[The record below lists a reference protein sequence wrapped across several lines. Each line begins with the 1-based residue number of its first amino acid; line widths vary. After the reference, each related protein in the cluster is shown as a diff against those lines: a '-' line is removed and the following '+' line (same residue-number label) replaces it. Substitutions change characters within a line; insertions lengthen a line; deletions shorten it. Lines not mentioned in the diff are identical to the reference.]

1 MWIQR
6 QYPLPFKSLRG
17 RPFDFWRIF
26 FNTKSLLPSWNNIS
40 LVRAFSTLEEKF
52 HTSAR
57 SRHMFYCFHWRKFFP
72 CYFLGRILF
81 PRDHYAGNFFIN
93 YSPPPPLTTHFNT
106 SHGRRGYIYKYV
118 GFTTAIF
125 AVMDLGGVSDLILIS
140 MYSPSFKS
148 TYLGPSKS
156 KYAWVFS
163 SLDFTK
169 KLSKQ
174 KITIWLIDNLLIPV
188 TIFNTLSLEPHLRA
202 GKVFAWSTTSLLTIY
217 ENNPEVLLSL
227 EKEENKKSRDEG
239 EYIWARKT
247 NFLFWL

>member
-1 MWIQR
+1 M
-6 QYPLPFKSLRG
+6 
-17 RPFDFWRIF
+17 
-26 FNTKSLLPSWNNIS
+26 
-40 LVRAFSTLEEKF
+40 
-52 HTSAR
+52 
-57 SRHMFYCFHWRKFFP
+57 
-72 CYFLGRILF
+72 
-81 PRDHYAGNFFIN
+81 
-93 YSPPPPLTTHFNT
+93 
-106 SHGRRGYIYKYV
+106 

-148 TYLGPSKS
+148 IYLGPSKS

-163 SLDFTK
+163 ALDFTK

-202 GKVFAWSTTSLLTIY
+202 GKFFARSTTALLTIY
-217 ENNPEVLLSL
+217 GNNPSL
-227 EKEENKKSRDEG
+227 EKEEKKKSRDEG
-239 EYIWARKT
+239 GYIWERKT

>member
-1 MWIQR
+1 M
-6 QYPLPFKSLRG
+6 
-17 RPFDFWRIF
+17 
-26 FNTKSLLPSWNNIS
+26 
-40 LVRAFSTLEEKF
+40 
-52 HTSAR
+52 
-57 SRHMFYCFHWRKFFP
+57 
-72 CYFLGRILF
+72 
-81 PRDHYAGNFFIN
+81 
-93 YSPPPPLTTHFNT
+93 
-106 SHGRRGYIYKYV
+106 

-125 AVMDLGGVSDLILIS
+125 RVMDLGAVSNWILIS

-148 TYLGPSKS
+148 TYLAPSKS

-174 KITIWLIDNLLIPV
+174 KIRIWLIDNLLTPV

-217 ENNPEVLLSL
+217 GNSPEVLLSL
-227 EKEENKKSRDEG
+227 VKEEKKKSREEG
-239 EYIWARKT
+239 EYIWERKT

>member
-1 MWIQR
+1 
-6 QYPLPFKSLRG
+6 
-17 RPFDFWRIF
+17 
-26 FNTKSLLPSWNNIS
+26 
-40 LVRAFSTLEEKF
+40 
-52 HTSAR
+52 
-57 SRHMFYCFHWRKFFP
+57 
-72 CYFLGRILF
+72 
-81 PRDHYAGNFFIN
+81 
-93 YSPPPPLTTHFNT
+93 
-106 SHGRRGYIYKYV
+106 
-118 GFTTAIF
+118 
-125 AVMDLGGVSDLILIS
+125 MDLGGVSDLILIS

-188 TIFNTLSLEPHLRA
+188 TIFNTSSLEPHLRA

-227 EKEENKKSRDEG
+227 EKEEKKKSRDEG
-239 EYIWARKT
+239 EYMGKKNKLSFFVIVHDT
-247 NFLFWL
+247 ICDTLSFSFLPY

>member
-1 MWIQR
+1 
-6 QYPLPFKSLRG
+6 
-17 RPFDFWRIF
+17 
-26 FNTKSLLPSWNNIS
+26 
-40 LVRAFSTLEEKF
+40 
-52 HTSAR
+52 
-57 SRHMFYCFHWRKFFP
+57 
-72 CYFLGRILF
+72 
-81 PRDHYAGNFFIN
+81 
-93 YSPPPPLTTHFNT
+93 
-106 SHGRRGYIYKYV
+106 
-118 GFTTAIF
+118 
-125 AVMDLGGVSDLILIS
+125 MDLGGVSDLILIS
-140 MYSPSFKS
+140 MYMFSPPFKS
-148 TYLGPSKS
+148 TYLRPSKS

-163 SLDFTK
+163 SLDFKK

-227 EKEENKKSRDEG
+227 EKEENKKSRHEG

>member
-1 MWIQR
+1 
-6 QYPLPFKSLRG
+6 
-17 RPFDFWRIF
+17 
-26 FNTKSLLPSWNNIS
+26 
-40 LVRAFSTLEEKF
+40 
-52 HTSAR
+52 
-57 SRHMFYCFHWRKFFP
+57 
-72 CYFLGRILF
+72 
-81 PRDHYAGNFFIN
+81 
-93 YSPPPPLTTHFNT
+93 
-106 SHGRRGYIYKYV
+106 
-118 GFTTAIF
+118 
-125 AVMDLGGVSDLILIS
+125 MDLGGVSDLILIS
-140 MYSPSFKS
+140 TYSPSFKS
-148 TYLGPSKS
+148 TSLGPSKS

-188 TIFNTLSLEPHLRA
+188 TIFNTSSLEPHLRV

-227 EKEENKKSRDEG
+227 EKEENKKSRHEG